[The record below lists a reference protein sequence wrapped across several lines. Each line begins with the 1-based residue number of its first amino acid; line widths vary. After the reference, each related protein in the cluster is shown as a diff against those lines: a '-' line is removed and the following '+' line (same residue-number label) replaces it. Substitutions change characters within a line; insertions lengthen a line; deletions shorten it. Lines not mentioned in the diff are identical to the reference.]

1 MKYTEITSQSIEALR
16 KELTTLQEKRENLK
30 MKTKLGQVKNTNQ
43 LSMVK
48 KDIARIM
55 TFLRSSQGAK

>member
-48 KDIARIM
+48 KRHCSHYDLSKI
-55 TFLRSSQGAK
+55 

>member
-16 KELTTLQEKRENLK
+16 KELIALQEKRENLK